1 MRSYPTIAV
10 FVFAAVVSGCDHHT
24 PSDQSADVS
33 AAAASDVSQP
43 NKTDREP
50 ERKALSERPD
60 AYLSLHLELRQI
72 DSTEWNKAVEQ
83 LRTKG
88 NQFTLSI
95 IEELKQGKLTEDQL
109 NSLDELSMAIRKTHP
124 ARSLDKSEIQFL
136 LETAAYADLM
146 CHPLENLL
154 RTWTLEY
161 VGAYADSAEIRGE
174 LERIRD
180 NYKSEL
186 GTETLFD
193 AMDNR
198 VPFYAKQLLTTPVLK
213 E

>member
-1 MRSYPTIAV
+1 MRTYLTIAV
-10 FVFAAVVSGCDHHT
+10 IALAYVVSGCGHST
-24 PSDQSADVS
+24 PTDKSAIPP
-33 AAAASDVSQP
+33 VSQP
-43 NKTDREP
+43 KKTDNEP
-50 ERKALSERPD
+50 ERKALLEPPD
-60 AYLSLHLELRQI
+60 TYLSLHLTLRQLA
-72 DSTEWNKAVEQ
+72 SAEWNKAVQQ
-83 LRTKG
+83 LRAQG

-95 IEELKQGKLTEDQL
+95 IKELKKGKLTQDQ
-109 NSLDELSMAIRKTHP
+109 SHTLDELSTAIRKTHSTK
-124 ARSLDKSEIQFL
+124 SLDKSEVQLL

-146 CHPLENLL
+146 CHPLENPL

-161 VGAYADSAEIRGE
+161 VGAYADSADIRGE

-180 NYKSEL
+180 NYKSEI

-198 VPFYAKQLLTTPVLK
+198 VPFYAKQLLSTSASK